1 MTMILLL
8 VLKLWIIILLV
19 VLGQMACTPYS
30 YEEMTL
36 WLILYYGNAY
46 IATHN
51 VTHNFY

>member
-1 MTMILLL
+1 MVYT
-8 VLKLWIIILLV
+8 
-19 VLGQMACTPYS
+19 TTYS

-51 VTHNFY
+51 VTQNFY